1 MTATQP
7 ETAEQKL
14 DAFLGID
21 IGFISTKGVI
31 IDCQRQIIARSYQ
44 WTEGDPVNASR
55 RVITELGGQIDQ
67 SKVAV
72 RTVGTTGSARRL
84 VGAMC
89 DASVIK
95 NEITAHAVGTT
106 FLHPDV
112 RTILEIGG
120 QDSKIICVD
129 GGIAVDYAMNT
140 LCAAGTGAF
149 LSSQAH
155 RLGVE
160 VEQFGEIAL
169 TSKKPANIAARCTVF
184 AESDLV
190 HKIQVGY
197 AREDIIAGLCK
208 SVAVN
213 YLNNVG
219 KGKNIIAPVVFQGGV
234 SKNIGVVKAFRGRV
248 GYSRHRWPRRTPH
261 GRIRS
266 STPCSRR
273 ADICTQARRGRCNI
287 LHHEIRRTRLR
298 RSPRVR
304 FRNQRNRMQQMCK
317 PLRDHL
323 CKPRRKTH
331 RQLRKPLRKRRAKA
345 TPLANQNWVNTRSF
359 SNIK

>member
-7 ETAEQKL
+7 ETAEQKP

-21 IGFISTKGVI
+21 IGSISTKGVI
-31 IDCQRQIIARSYQ
+31 IDSQRQIIARSYQ

-55 RVITELGGQIDQ
+55 RVIAELGGQIDQ

-89 DASVIK
+89 GASVIK

-120 QDSKIICVD
+120 QDSIIICVD

-155 RLGVE
+155 RLCVE
-160 VEQFGEIAL
+160 VKQFGEIAL
-169 TSKKPANIAARCTVF
+169 TSKKPANIAARCTVS

-190 HKIQVGY
+190 NKIQVGY

-208 SVAVN
+208 SVSVN

-234 SKNIGVVKAFRGRV
+234 SKNVGIVKAFEDKLGTTV
-248 GYSRHRWPRRTPH
+248 IVDPDGHLMGAFGAALLAAEEPISARTPVE
-261 GRIRS
+261 GDA
-266 STPCSRR
+266 TPGAMKSGELDFDALQEFDFETREIECNKC
-273 ADICTQARRGRCNI
+273 ANHCEIICVNHDGKLIDSWGNRCEKGE
-287 LHHEIRRTRLR
+287 L
-298 RSPRVR
+298 
-304 FRNQRNRMQQMCK
+304 
-317 PLRDHL
+317 
-323 CKPRRKTH
+323 KPRH
-331 RQLRKPLRKRRAKA
+331 
-345 TPLANQNWVNTRSF
+345 
-359 SNIK
+359 

>member
-7 ETAEQKL
+7 ETAKQKL

-21 IGFISTKGVI
+21 IGSISTKGVI

-55 RVITELGGQIDQ
+55 RVIAE
-67 SKVAV
+67 
-72 RTVGTTGSARRL
+72 
-84 VGAMC
+84 
-89 DASVIK
+89 
-95 NEITAHAVGTT
+95 
-106 FLHPDV
+106 
-112 RTILEIGG
+112 
-120 QDSKIICVD
+120 DSKLICVD

-234 SKNIGVVKAFRGRV
+234 SKNIGVVRAFRGRV
-248 GYSRHRWPRRTPH
+248 GYSHHR
-261 GRIRS
+261 
-266 STPCSRR
+266 
-273 ADICTQARRGRCNI
+273 
-287 LHHEIRRTRLR
+287 
-298 RSPRVR
+298 
-304 FRNQRNRMQQMCK
+304 
-317 PLRDHL
+317 
-323 CKPRRKTH
+323 
-331 RQLRKPLRKRRAKA
+331 
-345 TPLANQNWVNTRSF
+345 
-359 SNIK
+359 

>member
-7 ETAEQKL
+7 ETAEQKP

-21 IGFISTKGVI
+21 IGSISTKGVI
-31 IDCQRQIIARSYQ
+31 IDSQRQIIARSYQ

-55 RVITELGGQIDQ
+55 RVIAELGGQINQ

-89 DASVIK
+89 GASVIK

-129 GGIAVDYAMNT
+129 GGITVDYAMNT

-234 SKNIGVVKAFRGRV
+234 VKAFEDELGTPV
-248 GYSRHRWPRRTPH
+248 IVDPDGHLMGAFGAALLAAEEPISARTPVE
-261 GRIRS
+261 
-266 STPCSRR
+266 
-273 ADICTQARRGRCNI
+273 ADAASGAMKSGELDFDALQEFDFDTREIECNKCANHCEIICVNRDGKLIDSWGNRCEKGE
-287 LHHEIRRTRLR
+287 L
-298 RSPRVR
+298 
-304 FRNQRNRMQQMCK
+304 
-317 PLRDHL
+317 
-323 CKPRRKTH
+323 KPRH
-331 RQLRKPLRKRRAKA
+331 
-345 TPLANQNWVNTRSF
+345 
-359 SNIK
+359 